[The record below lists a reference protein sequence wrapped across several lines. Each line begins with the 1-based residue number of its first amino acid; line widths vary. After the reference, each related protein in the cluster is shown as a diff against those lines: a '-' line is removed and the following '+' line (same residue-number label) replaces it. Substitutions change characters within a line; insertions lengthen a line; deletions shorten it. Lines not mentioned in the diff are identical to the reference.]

1 MLSIDYVTTTSGSN
15 KDRCTSLD
23 TLFHCSNLI
32 SFTSCL
38 ESIDGINFCNNN
50 ASTKSSEG
58 LSRALANITIASY
71 NTSLAANIISVAL
84 LIPSVKDS

>member
-50 ASTKSSEG
+50 ASTKSSER
-58 LSRALANITIASY
+58 LSRALGARVIITEVDPINA
-71 NTSLAANIISVAL
+71 LQAACEGYQVTTMEE
-84 LIPSVKDS
+84 